1 MKILLILVIVE
12 VKLDTEKEIIF
23 CTYDEI
29 KKIYNDL
36 YDEFDRELQDP
47 RNNLFI
53 TNLLIKYQTNFVT
66 ITRNNLKSLNQEAK
80 VNRYY
85 NLVPA

>member
-1 MKILLILVIVE
+1 MKILLILVIIRVN
-12 VKLDTEKEIIF
+12 LDTEKEITF

-29 KKIYNDL
+29 KRIYNNL

-47 RNNLFI
+47 RNNLFL
-53 TNLLIKYQTNFVT
+53 TNLLNTYQTNFVS
-66 ITRNNLKSLNQEAK
+66 ITNNNLKSLNQEAK

-85 NLVPA
+85 KIVST